1 MGIRKSKSNRV
12 FAASATALLLSVS
25 VLSTTVPARAGDD
38 GSDSMLNT
46 VLGFVGIDTDK
57 DKDRDQIDYRERAPL
72 VLPPKYELPAPSRGA
87 DRNGQWPNDPDVA
100 ARRRAA
106 ADARRPAPQNG
117 LSNSGLL
124 GQQELRAGRGGSPN
138 ANTQS
143 DCMPGSNNPACL
155 YTPWEQ
161 LKAKKEAEADVV
173 VSGQEPGRNYLTEP
187 PTGYRKPTKTVK
199 ATQAAPG
206 PQDDPADAKA
216 YIRNERNKR
225 TVADD

>member
-12 FAASATALLLSVS
+12 FAVSATALLLSVS
-25 VLSTTVPARAGDD
+25 VLATTVPARAGDD
-38 GSDSMLNT
+38 GSDSLLNT
-46 VLGFVGIDTDK
+46 VLGFVGIDQEK
-57 DKDRDQIDYRERAPL
+57 GRDTIDYRERAPL

-106 ADARRPAPQNG
+106 SDARRPAPQQG

-124 GQQELRAGRGGSPN
+124 SQQELRAGRGGRAD

-161 LKAKKEAEADVV
+161 LKAKKEAESDVV

-187 PTGYRKPTKTVK
+187 PSGYRKPTKTVK

-216 YIRNERNKR
+216 YIRNERSRR